1 MKRKPEGKNQ
11 GKHRTQLNSVL
22 NQDMM
27 KRRVVVTGMGVITPV
42 GNSVEEFWGALK
54 SGKSGI
60 DRVTKFDPADFTT
73 QIAGEVKNFNP
84 LDYLDKKEARRMDT
98 AELYSIATSQQAYDD
113 AQLSSDSLDPERA
126 GVVIGSGIGGIET
139 LEKQLS
145 ILFEKGPSRISP
157 FFIPMMIVDMCAG
170 LVSMRFGFKG
180 PNYATVSACATSSH
194 AIGDAFKIIQRGDAD
209 IMIAGG
215 TEAAITPSS
224 LAGFCSARAISTR
237 NNEPQKASRPFDKE
251 RDGFVMAEGSGAI
264 ILESLEHARKRDAK
278 IYAEIAGLGMTADA
292 YHITAPD
299 PEGKGAAR
307 SISLALRDGGLSP
320 DSVDYINSHG
330 TATPLGDIAET
341 LAIKK
346 VFGERASQ
354 IPVNATKSMIGHLLG
369 AAGAVEFIA
378 GLKSM
383 EESILHPTINY
394 EFPDPECDLDYVPNK
409 AREKEI
415 NVFLSNSFGFGGHNI
430 TLAVKKFRE

>member
-1 MKRKPEGKNQ
+1 MMRK
-11 GKHRTQLNSVL
+11 
-22 NQDMM
+22 
-27 KRRVVVTGMGVITPV
+27 RVVVTGMGAITPV
-42 GNSVEEFWGALK
+42 GNSVEEFWEALK

-60 DRVTKFDPADFTT
+60 DRVTRFDPTGFTT
-73 QIAGEVKNFNP
+73 QIAGEVKNFDP
-84 LDYLDKKEARRMDT
+84 LSYIDKKEVRRMDP
-98 AELYSIATSQQAYDD
+98 AEHYSIASSQQAYHD
-113 AQLSSDSLDPERA
+113 ARLSSDSFDPYRA

-145 ILFEKGPSRISP
+145 ILLEKGPSRVSP
-157 FFIPMMIVDMCAG
+157 FFIPMMIIDMSAG

-180 PNYATVSACATSSH
+180 PNYATVSACATSAH

-251 RDGFVMAEGSGAI
+251 RDGFVMAEGSGAV
-264 ILESLEHARKRDAK
+264 ILESLEHARKRDAN
-278 IYAEIAGLGMTADA
+278 IYAEIVGLGMSSDA
-292 YHITAPD
+292 YHITAPN
-299 PEGKGAAR
+299 PEGEGAAR
-307 SISLALRDGGLSP
+307 SISLALKDGDLSP

-330 TATPLGDIAET
+330 TATELGDVSET

-346 VFGERASQ
+346 VFGERAYR

-369 AAGAVEFIA
+369 AAGAVEIIA
-378 GLKSM
+378 SIKSM
-383 EESILHPTINY
+383 QEGILHPTINY
-394 EFPDPECDLDYVPNK
+394 EFPDPKCDLDYVPNK
-409 AREKEI
+409 SKEKEI

-430 TLAVKKFRE
+430 TLAVKKFTE